1 MFISYF
7 YTQFFIF
14 NFLSI
19 ISHFSFFITNFLSF
33 IFLFQF
39 FIFHFLY
46 LIFYFILHF
55 LFLFFLIFFL
65 IYILIAYSFISS
77 SPLFLP
83 LRILPLSSLLRSFA
97 TYFFVSLTIF
107 SSNLFLSSSLPC
119 RSIPLFPSFLF
130 LSPHILLYHNLFHHV
145 IFYSILLYFIIFY
158 FIISYLILSFSI
170 LFCSILSYSIIF
182 NPILF
187 YPFLFCSVL
196 FCYMTGRAI
205 KSQPYPLLCNKY
217 IPELYNTDRYKSIT
231 LERSPIINIR
241 MTKDIKCN
249 SILPGSFNAQYSFN
263 KDYGQNGTNGLY
275 NYETCSTING
285 FCPQKIKKNVFCPC
299 VSTTSSQECF
309 SSSCPL
315 TPTSTVSDDCE
326 PFTAKEIGSCY
337 CLKNLQLILSAA
349 GFSGVYSLL
358 SDKKNVCRTFTFNYI
373 IAEGLIYA
381 IVIFSTFLNMFLE
394 SCLVFLTQLES
405 HTSVDKRQGSLS
417 FKFFLAVYLNMTF
430 TALIAYGNIPGLPKI
445 LVDTYIF
452 QG

>member
-1 MFISYF
+1 
-7 YTQFFIF
+7 
-14 NFLSI
+14 
-19 ISHFSFFITNFLSF
+19 
-33 IFLFQF
+33 
-39 FIFHFLY
+39 
-46 LIFYFILHF
+46 
-55 LFLFFLIFFL
+55 
-65 IYILIAYSFISS
+65 
-77 SPLFLP
+77 
-83 LRILPLSSLLRSFA
+83 
-97 TYFFVSLTIF
+97 
-107 SSNLFLSSSLPC
+107 
-119 RSIPLFPSFLF
+119 
-130 LSPHILLYHNLFHHV
+130 
-145 IFYSILLYFIIFY
+145 
-158 FIISYLILSFSI
+158 
-170 LFCSILSYSIIF
+170 
-182 NPILF
+182 
-187 YPFLFCSVL
+187 
-196 FCYMTGRAI
+196 MTGRAI

-231 LERSPIINIR
+231 LERSPIVNIR